1 MLPERQEG
9 VNHMASTGE
18 SDRPR
23 YWLIAAGLRGAIES
37 GEYPAGA
44 RLPGEND
51 VMRQHGVARG
61 TARQALA
68 QLVNWG
74 LAEAR
79 KGSGIYV
86 RDFRPIVREGIGRL
100 GPSTWPSGASVWS
113 GESEGRNLAVD
124 QVEVSQADTPEHVR
138 ALLDLPQ
145 AADTVLR
152 SRRYVLDGKAVL
164 LSRSWLPAAI
174 AAGTPIAQHDTGPGG
189 IYARLAELGHAPV
202 RFREDIRAR
211 MPLPDETERLQVA
224 AGTPVVE
231 ICRVAL
237 DSVGTPVEVNEMTA
251 DSSAYIFR
259 YEWDA

>member
-1 MLPERQEG
+1 
-9 VNHMASTGE
+9 MASTGE
-18 SDRPR
+18 GDRPR
-23 YWLIAAGLRGAIES
+23 YRLIAAGLRAAIES

-51 VMRQHGVARG
+51 VMRQHSVARG

-100 GPSTWPSGASVWS
+100 GGATWPSGASVWS
-113 GESEGRNLAVD
+113 AETEGRDLAID
-124 QVEVSQADTPEHVR
+124 QVEVSEADPPGHVR
-138 ALLDLPQ
+138 ALLDVPGD
-145 AADTVLR
+145 ARAVLR
-152 SRRYVLDGKAVL
+152 SRRYVLDGKPVL

-174 AAGTPIAQHDTGPGG
+174 AAGTPIGQRDTGPGG
-189 IYARLAELGHAPV
+189 IYARLAELGHSPA
-202 RFREDIRAR
+202 RFREDVRAR
-211 MPLPDETERLQVA
+211 MPLPDEAERLQIT

-237 DSVGTPVEVNEMTA
+237 DNAGTPVEVNEMTA

-259 YEWDA
+259 YEFGA